1 MFLVYT
7 IIHYTYVLYIIV
19 RSLGESVPDNKLGL
33 LSLPFLFEFKLNNHV
48 NMQLLMADV
57 LTQN

>member
-33 LSLPFLFEFKLNNHV
+33 LSLSFLLEFR
-48 NMQLLMADV
+48 
-57 LTQN
+57 